1 MNYIANKFKIRL
13 KRAEMH
19 LKEILKI
26 TDREIGNEFKIIPS
40 TFNLWKKGPKKHL
53 YEILTKVYIVQLHK
67 VEDEADLLEIKKF
80 IQKKIKKAKK

>member
-1 MNYIANKFKIRL
+1 
-13 KRAEMH
+13 MH

-40 TFNLWKKGPKKHL
+40 TFNLWKKGPKKHH
-53 YEILTKVYIVQLHK
+53 YEILTKFYIVQLHK
-67 VEDEADLLEIKKF
+67 VENEADLLEIKKF

>member
-1 MNYIANKFKIRL
+1 MRL

-26 TDREIGNEFKIIPS
+26 TDREIGDEFEISPS
-40 TFNLWKKGPKKHL
+40 TFNDWKKGPKKHL